1 MGQSISTLAGLT
13 TAALLGA
20 GCANLGPEMT
30 DIPAQINYVCADNRQ
45 LPVAR
50 APQQGLAAVLI
61 NNTEIILHR
70 ADSAAQEK
78 YTNGNYTL
86 YLDGEKAM
94 LEYQSQVIFGPCISP
109 VPLPTYIRL
118 R

>member
-1 MGQSISTLAGLT
+1 
-13 TAALLGA
+13 
-20 GCANLGPEMT
+20 MT

-45 LPVAR
+45 LPVTR
-50 APQQGLAAVLI
+50 APQQSLAAVLV
-61 NNTEIILHR
+61 NNTEIVLRR

-78 YTNGNYTL
+78 YTDGNYTL

-94 LEYQSQVIFGPCISP
+94 LEYQSQDIFGPCISP
-109 VPLPTYIRL
+109 VPLPTYMRL